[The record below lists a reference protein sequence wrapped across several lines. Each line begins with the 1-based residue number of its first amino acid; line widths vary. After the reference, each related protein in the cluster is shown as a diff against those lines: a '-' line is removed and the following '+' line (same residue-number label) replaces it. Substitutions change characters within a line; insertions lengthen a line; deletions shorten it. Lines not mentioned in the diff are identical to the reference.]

1 MSITKLMQCLAVA
14 ALFVLAGAVSAA
26 RAADVSNEFDGAN
39 FTCLAYTNGLGESSS
54 SKTQSTLARLW
65 VEGYLAGLYKAQGT
79 LAFSDDKADNE
90 VLSAL
95 LLQRCRDYPNFT
107 LMGVAAQTIAKDP
120 HKLPAKTVAEF
131 SPGTYTCGQHADA
144 HSGGSSDATRAEL
157 ADMWAFAFIQGYKNA
172 TAKDMVIPMENKP
185 VLVGIVNKHC
195 ASSRD
200 MSFID
205 MTAQVADKVKLQ

>member
-1 MSITKLMQCLAVA
+1 MPITKFIHCLAIA
-14 ALFVLAGAVSAA
+14 ALVVLVGTVSAV
-26 RAADVSNEFDGAN
+26 RAADVSSEFDGAN
-39 FTCLAYTNGLGESSS
+39 FTCLSYTNGLGENSST
-54 SKTQSTLARLW
+54 KTQSTLARLW
-65 VEGYLAGLYKAQGT
+65 VEGYLAGLYKAQGN
-79 LAFSDDKADNE
+79 LDFSDNKADTD

-120 HKLPAKTVAEF
+120 HKLPAKTVADF
-131 SPGTYTCGQHADA
+131 SPGTYTCGQQVDA
-144 HSGGSSDATRAEL
+144 HGGGPADATRGDL

-195 ASSRD
+195 AGNRD